1 MRLEASVTAQV
12 SQVASL
18 DQQIVV
24 CLDKQTI
31 RELTLTI
38 EFLTTALRA
47 VVDGHPVASHMVQQ
61 PFLFAHGKVND
72 LAAIVYKKA
81 A

>member
-1 MRLEASVTAQV
+1 MRLEVAVAAQLAS
-12 SQVASL
+12 
-18 DQQIVV
+18 
-24 CLDKQTI
+24 LDKQTI
-31 RELTLTI
+31 REITLTI
-38 EFLTTALRA
+38 EFLTTTLRA

-72 LAAIVYKKA
+72 LAHLIYQKA

>member
-1 MRLEASVTAQV
+1 M
-12 SQVASL
+12 
-18 DQQIVV
+18 
-24 CLDKQTI
+24 I
-31 RELTLTI
+31 REAAFVAQIATMDKECIREATLAI

-47 VVDGHPVASHMVQQ
+47 MVDGHPVASHMVQQ

-72 LAAIVYKKA
+72 LATIVYKKA